1 MTTET
6 VAPAAPES
14 GVPATP
20 ATGAPA
26 TPDLTTPAAGAPATP
41 DPGTLLGGEAP
52 APVVPEKYE
61 LKLPESTMFDAAAL
75 EGIGAF
81 AKDLGL
87 SSEAAQKLV
96 ERDSKML
103 DNFAEHVETLAET
116 EHKERVATWRQSV
129 EKDPELGGE
138 KFKETQFL
146 ADKAVRM
153 FTTPELKQALNETGL
168 GNHPELVRMFV
179 KIGKAISEDSF
190 TTKGTEQQASADV
203 AQTMFPTM
211 NQAVR

>member
-6 VAPAAPES
+6 VPE
-14 GVPATP
+14 ATP
-20 ATGAPA
+20 APGAPGA
-26 TPDLTTPAAGAPATP
+26 PAAGAPATP
-41 DPGTLLGGEAP
+41 DPTTPATGAQAAPDPGTLLGGEP
-52 APVVPEKYE
+52 PTPVVPEKYE
-61 LKLPESTMFDAAAL
+61 LKLPDSTMFDAAAL

-103 DNFAEHVETLAET
+103 DDFAEHVETLAEA
-116 EHKERVATWRQSV
+116 EHKERVSTWRQAV
-129 EKDPELGGE
+129 ETDPELGGE

-153 FTTPELKQALNETGL
+153 FATPELKQALNDTGL
-168 GNHPELVRMFV
+168 GNHLELVRMFM

-190 TTKGTEQQASADV
+190 TTKGSEQHAPADV
-203 AQTMFPTM
+203 AKTMFPNM
-211 NQAVR
+211 N

>member
-6 VAPAAPES
+6 VAPAPEAPA
-14 GVPATP
+14 VTP
-20 ATGAPA
+20 APVVAAPVPTAPA
-26 TPDLTTPAAGAPATP
+26 AP

-61 LKLPESTMFDAAAL
+61 LKLPDSTMFDAAAL

-103 DNFAEHVETLAET
+103 DNFAEHVETLAEA
-116 EHKERVATWRQSV
+116 EHKERVSTWRQSV

-153 FTTPELKQALNETGL
+153 FSTPELKQALNDTGL

-190 TTKGTEQQASADV
+190 TTKGTEQQAPADV
-203 AQTMFPTM
+203 AKTMFPTM
-211 NQAVR
+211 N